1 MSAMGSAADIET
13 ARESRP
19 AADVG
24 QALGSKG
31 SYCYMKRRTAFS
43 RLAHLTLTPLILAA
57 SMGGTLAQRTSTPSY
72 RPLPG
77 RPGRPLPP
85 GGFYGGMN
93 YGPAPGVFIV
103 SAVNTRDS
111 LLQLRDQDGRTAD
124 VYVSPRLLDMATL
137 KAGDEVVVDF
147 FVPDDKDDRLE
158 AEH

>member
-1 MSAMGSAADIET
+1 
-13 ARESRP
+13 
-19 AADVG
+19 
-24 QALGSKG
+24 
-31 SYCYMKRRTAFS
+31 MKRRTAFS

-57 SMGGTLAQRTSTPSY
+57 SMGRTLAQRTSTPSY

-77 RPGRPLPP
+77 RPGRPLRP

-103 SAVNTRDS
+103 NAVNTRDS

-124 VYVSPRLLDMATL
+124 VYVSPRLLDLATL

-158 AEH
+158 AASIDKLERVSQ